1 MLQFSPVSMES
12 CACPVSEN
20 TRCSCPNLTPCKW
33 KTLPAKLTKHHDD
46 RSWLALLFIALV
58 ISCLNFIRG
67 ISDYLTAVLDGKSG
81 SSSQRHKRRKCPQN
95 HITLP
100 FFFFF
105 YLLVPTFSMPHSL
118 PLASTACFHL
128 PLFYCYVWFMIF
140 PVYLLH
146 LSFSIICTLS
156 LSPLISLLFFLHCFS
171 ALVSCEKI
179 FKYTAALGVC
189 FHISVREMF

>member
-1 MLQFSPVSMES
+1 MES

-46 RSWLALLFIALV
+46 RSRLALLFIALV

-95 HITLP
+95 HTTLP
-100 FFFFF
+100 FFFTFLF
-105 YLLVPTFSMPHSL
+105 QPSQCLTLYPWQVQPAFTCLCSIAMSGLWYSLFIFSTFHFLSYVPYLFPPRITPLL
-118 PLASTACFHL
+118 P
-128 PLFYCYVWFMIF
+128 
-140 PVYLLH
+140 
-146 LSFSIICTLS
+146 
-156 LSPLISLLFFLHCFS
+156 SLLLS
-171 ALVSCEKI
+171 SCLMWEDI
-179 FKYTAALGVC
+179 
-189 FHISVREMF
+189 